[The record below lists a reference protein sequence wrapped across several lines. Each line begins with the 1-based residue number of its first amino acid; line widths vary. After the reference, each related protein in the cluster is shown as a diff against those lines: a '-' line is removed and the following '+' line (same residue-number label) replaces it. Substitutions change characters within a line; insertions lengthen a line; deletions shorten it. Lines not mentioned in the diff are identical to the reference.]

1 MSKDNHQEYE
11 IIEKGDLVML
21 RTLVE
26 TDRDQYIRWQTQ
38 GEWRLLDAPW
48 AQNVT
53 EEKKDKESG
62 KQPTNT
68 QDDSVPKKQASI
80 QDDSIPKKRAVIATL
95 KNKPLGW
102 VNRYS
107 EKHSPLVWYVG
118 ISIAEDD
125 YLNRSYGTEALKLWV
140 KHLFANSEYHKLC
153 LDTWSFN
160 PRMMRVAEKIGF
172 IPEGC
177 QRHLQFW
184 EGEWLDL
191 IHYGMLREEW
201 ENMRS
206 G

>member
-1 MSKDNHQEYE
+1 MMSEDNNQVYE

-26 TDRDQYIRWQTQ
+26 TDRDHYIRWQTQ

-53 EEKKDKESG
+53 EEKKDQESG
-62 KQPTNT
+62 KQPTKT

-107 EKHSPLVWYVG
+107 GKNSPLVWFVG
-118 ISIAEDD
+118 IAIAEDE
-125 YLNRSYGTEALKLWV
+125 YLNRGYGTEALKLWV
-140 KHLFANSEYHKLC
+140 NHLFANSEYHKLC

-160 PRMMRVAEKIGF
+160 PRMARVAERIGF
-172 IPEGC
+172 IPEGFE
-177 QRHLQFW
+177 RHMQFW

-191 IHYGMLREEW
+191 MHYGILREEW
-201 ENMRS
+201 ENMR
-206 G
+206 